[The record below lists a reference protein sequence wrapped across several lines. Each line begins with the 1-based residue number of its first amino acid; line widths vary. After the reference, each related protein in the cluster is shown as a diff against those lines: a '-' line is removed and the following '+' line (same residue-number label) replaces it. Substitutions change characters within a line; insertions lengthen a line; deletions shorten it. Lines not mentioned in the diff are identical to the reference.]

1 MLEVEVWS
9 QVVREGRSREGC
21 SSQAQAETQ
30 EPGLKPVLQRLVASD
45 FGDDVIVQE
54 LGPHHKT
61 GQKPEE
67 LKADQRES
75 GEIAHPA
82 AALGHWGESTDEQ

>member
-54 LGPHHKT
+54 LG
-61 GQKPEE
+61 QKPEE

>member
-1 MLEVEVWS
+1 M
-9 QVVREGRSREGC
+9 
-21 SSQAQAETQ
+21 
-30 EPGLKPVLQRLVASD
+30 LQRLVASD

-82 AALGHWGESTDEQ
+82 AALGH

>member
-1 MLEVEVWS
+1 M
-9 QVVREGRSREGC
+9 
-21 SSQAQAETQ
+21 
-30 EPGLKPVLQRLVASD
+30 LQRLVASD

-54 LGPHHKT
+54 PGPHHKA

-67 LKADQRES
+67 LKADRRES

-82 AALGHWGESTDEQ
+82 AALGH